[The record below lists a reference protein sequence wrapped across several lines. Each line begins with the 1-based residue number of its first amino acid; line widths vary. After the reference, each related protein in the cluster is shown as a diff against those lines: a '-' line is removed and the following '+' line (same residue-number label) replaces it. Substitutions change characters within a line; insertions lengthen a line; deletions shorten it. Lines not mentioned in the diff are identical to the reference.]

1 MLDWK
6 PCTNPAQQGFDCATV
21 QVPLDYSHPH
31 GQMINLAV
39 IRHRAT
45 GPGSRIGSIF
55 VNYGGPGIQGTVDLP
70 MDFAVP
76 CILLYCVPEPL
87 RQRFDI
93 ISWDPRG
100 IGESTAVQCF
110 DTVQDELDF
119 IAMLP
124 HGVPVTPAQ
133 RSAWIKGYSYI
144 AQLCGARNGELLEHI
159 STTETARDLDLLR
172 RAVGD
177 PQLYYLGESY
187 G

>member
-1 MLDWK
+1 MFALRSFLRAVALAGLPAFPLTAAAALPETASDVVSTPMLDWE
-6 PCTNPAQQGFDCATV
+6 PCTNPAQQGFDCPTIR
-21 QVPLDYSHPH
+21 VPLDYSHPDD
-31 GQMINLAV
+31 QMINLAV

-119 IAMLP
+119 IATLP
-124 HGVPVTPAQ
+124 QGVPVTAQ
-133 RSAWIKGYSYI
+133 R
-144 AQLCGARNGELLEHI
+144 
-159 STTETARDLDLLR
+159 LDNRLFLHCPALR
-172 RAVGD
+172 G
-177 PQLYYLGESY
+177 PQW
-187 G
+187 